1 VCGLLAKSWGSLRT
15 QYTTSVCADSGIL
28 WIVATPIGTLDD
40 LSPRARE
47 VLRGVDLI
55 LAEDTRRA
63 RRLLSYLE
71 VPIPG
76 RLQSLHEHNEEK
88 KVPALID
95 SLRGGLS
102 VALVSDAGTPVLSD
116 PGFLLVR
123 SAREAGLRVCS
134 VPGASAFTAALA
146 AAGQPPLPA
155 TLCGFLPPKP
165 GPRRRRVAELDT
177 APWTIVILLSPHR
190 LSRELADVAEV
201 LGSDRRATLLAEI
214 SKRYER
220 AQTATLAELARG
232 REAERPR
239 GEYVLVVEPRNRQ
252 RRGEVSSAVVRAE
265 YRRAIEGGMDRRE
278 ALRAVARRLDMRKR
292 QIFDHLTDDS
302 KDGDD

>member
-1 VCGLLAKSWGSLRT
+1 
-15 QYTTSVCADSGIL
+15 VCADPGIL

-40 LSPRARE
+40 LSPRARD
-47 VLRGVDLI
+47 VLGGVDLI

-63 RRLLSYLE
+63 RHLLSYLE
-71 VPIPG
+71 VPIRG

-88 KVPALID
+88 KVPALIHN
-95 SLRGGLS
+95 LRGGLS
-102 VALVSDAGTPVLSD
+102 VALISDAGTPVLSD

-123 SAREAGLRVCS
+123 SAREADLPVRS

-220 AQTATLAELARG
+220 SETATLAELARG
-232 REAERPR
+232 AEAEKPR
-239 GEYVLVVEPRNRQ
+239 GEYVLVVEPRDQQ
-252 RRGEVSSAVVRAE
+252 RRGKIASEVVRDE
-265 YRRAIEGGMDRRE
+265 YQRAIEAGMGRPE
-278 ALRAVARRLDMRKR
+278 ALRAVARRLKVRRR
-292 QIFDHLTDDS
+292 QIFDHLANDFKDSDD
-302 KDGDD
+302 